1 MEAEHC
7 EKDLKEAKVRLEALE
22 KRVEG
27 GASYNSYNSYNSYG
41 ELVSAV
47 GVTRRCDG

>member
-1 MEAEHC
+1 MEVDHC
-7 EKDLKEAKVRLEALE
+7 EKDLKEEKVRLEALE

-27 GASYNSYNSYNSYG
+27 KEGGSSYG

-47 GVTRRCDG
+47 GVMGCRDG